1 MAIHCEPVSEPH
13 SPDRP
18 ATLDSPT
25 QLSDKGKIM
34 KKPVALLSLFFTL
47 LPALVWASPP
57 VPFSGKVAINGVN
70 FHGQAQFTFAI
81 RDQAG
86 AVHWRNGTDWTDTIN
101 VSVFNGRYVVLLGGQ
116 GMNPLPAS
124 LFADH
129 DELYIRVRFD
139 KGDGQGLVH
148 LAPDQRI
155 TAVPYAL
162 VAEQAKLADSV
173 KSGAITKSMLA
184 RDVLADLNQTIDS
197 TRISANTIT
206 TSQLNGQILKYLSP
220 EITNQPVPQSVLT
233 ESNATFSV
241 SAEGKF
247 LKYQWKKNGN
257 ELIGE
262 SGPTLSL
269 INANATVHD
278 GNYSVVVSNDFGSV
292 ESNSTAFR
300 TLSDINSVSGLTGWW
315 KFDETNGT
323 IALDSSGSN
332 RDATLIGF
340 ENNQTYWSAG
350 KIDGALRFDG
360 TDDIVQVIGYKGIPG
375 NRPRTIS
382 AWINTDSLNAS
393 LAGWGRSS
401 AGKEW
406 KFHLEEGKI
415 RTAVWS
421 GWAKGTATVNSNQW
435 VHIASILPDGAPTSS
450 SIVQYVNAV
459 LDTGDLVEYSLY
471 TGEDYDVTIGASA
484 TGGWKFNGLIDDF
497 RIYDRALSSV
507 EIRAL
512 YLLGQ

>member
-1 MAIHCEPVSEPH
+1 MNK
-13 SPDRP
+13 
-18 ATLDSPT
+18 L
-25 QLSDKGKIM
+25 
-34 KKPVALLSLFFTL
+34 VALLSLFFFL
-47 LPALVWASPP
+47 LPALVLASPP
-57 VPFSGKVAINGVN
+57 VPFSGKVAIGGVN
-70 FHGQAQFTFAI
+70 YNGQAKFAFSI
-81 RDQAG
+81 HDANG
-86 AVHWRNGTDWTDTIN
+86 AVHWRNGAAANEAIN
-101 VSVFNGRYVVLLGGQ
+101 VNVANGRYVVLLGGQ
-116 GMNPLPAS
+116 GMNRLPAS

-129 DELYIRVRFD
+129 AELYIRVRFD

-148 LAPDQRI
+148 LGPDQRI

-162 VAEQAKLADSV
+162 VAEQAKSADSV
-173 KSGAITKSMLA
+173 KSGAITKTMLA
-184 RDVLADLNQTIDS
+184 SDVLADLNQTIDS

-206 TSQLNGQILKYLSP
+206 TLQLNGQILEYLSP

-247 LKYQWKKNGN
+247 LRYQWKKNGN
-257 ELIGE
+257 DLIGE
-262 SGPTLSL
+262 SGPTLPL
-269 INANATVHD
+269 IDANATVHD

-300 TLSDINSVSGLTGWW
+300 TLSDINSVSGLAGWW

-323 IALDSSGSN
+323 IALDSSGNN

-340 ENNQTYWSAG
+340 ESNQTYWVAG

-360 TDDIVQVIGYKGIPG
+360 TDDIVQVIGYKGVAG

-382 AWINTDSLNAS
+382 AWVKTDSLNVS

-406 KFHLEEGKI
+406 KFHLEEGRI

-421 GWAKGTATVNSNQW
+421 GWAKGTAAVNSNQW
-435 VHIASILPDGAPTSS
+435 VHVASILPDGAPTSS
-450 SIVQYVNAV
+450 FILHYVNAV
-459 LDTGDLVEYSLY
+459 LDTGDLLEYSLY
-471 TGEDYDVTIGASA
+471 TGEDYDVRIGVSA
-484 TGGWKFNGLIDDF
+484 TGGAKFNGLIDDF